1 MTLDQEVM
9 NDETVDVPTVDTA
22 PQPTRASADKR
33 KKESSTSNDHP
44 ITKNVSSG
52 VNRRVTLS
60 MIT

>member
-1 MTLDQEVM
+1 M

-33 KKESSTSNDHP
+33 NKESSTSNDHA